1 MVQVTVVRLARLFVF
16 HPHTFQVSWADVQDM
31 SDRQAKVQ
39 VLKILS
45 QWQLFGSTF
54 FYVSSDHSFD
64 IFLLRKYLQVH
75 RENDLREGSD
85 YILALNKHGLHFLDL
100 ITHETILQYPFTEVI
115 STRLET
121 EDGMLYLDMECG
133 NLMQQ
138 TISRIKTDQAVE
150 IERLIKQYIAIQS
163 GITLTVTLVGV
174 TTI

>member
-1 MVQVTVVRLARLFVF
+1 M
-16 HPHTFQVSWADVQDM
+16 
-31 SDRQAKVQ
+31 
-39 VLKILS
+39 
-45 QWQLFGSTF
+45 
-54 FYVSSDHSFD
+54 
-64 IFLLRKYLQVH
+64 
-75 RENDLREGSD
+75 EGSE

-121 EDGMLYLDMECG
+121 EDSKLYLDMECG

>member
-1 MVQVTVVRLARLFVF
+1 M
-16 HPHTFQVSWADVQDM
+16 
-31 SDRQAKVQ
+31 
-39 VLKILS
+39 
-45 QWQLFGSTF
+45 
-54 FYVSSDHSFD
+54 
-64 IFLLRKYLQVH
+64 
-75 RENDLREGSD
+75 EGSE
-85 YILALNKHGLHFLDL
+85 YILAINKHGLHFLDV

-121 EDGMLYLDMECG
+121 EDGKLYLDMECG

-174 TTI
+174 PTPQNI